1 VPENELEFVGSI
13 VAKAKK
19 QKTTKNASTLI
30 QFVPTR
36 ETQQLIEDMRKVWPE
51 RIREARKY
59 FLLDIANYMRNEL
72 ILRKPTMRIE
82 DKQWEYAKELII
94 GILEEAKDFDS
105 IAIYLKSEK
114 EKITKMSMSRTL
126 LYFSPKKNSPM
137 WVSVLIK
144 YGPWPAYLLPVK
156 MKSKDVLAISRIAR
170 DDEIDVID
178 KEIMTKRMVI
188 EQELEA
194 AGCKVPVVGPSDNA
208 VGLIANVDIGHQAAR
223 NEFGFLGKS
232 QGAPWRTAFVE
243 TKKYASQCMKKIA
256 TYITNGDKNV
266 FDLPSDIGKAN
277 KSVMKDGM
285 GFYKEIVKVL
295 G

>member
-1 VPENELEFVGSI
+1 L
-13 VAKAKK
+13 AKVKK
-19 QKTTKNASTLI
+19 QKTTKEASTLI
-30 QFVPTR
+30 QFIPTK

-82 DKQWEYAKELII
+82 DKQWEYANELKI
-94 GILEEAKDFDS
+94 GILEETKDVDS
-105 IAIYLKSEK
+105 IAIYLKSVK
-114 EKITKMSMSRTL
+114 EKITKINMSRTL
-126 LYFSPKKNSPM
+126 LYFSTKKDSPM

-144 YGPWPAYLLPVK
+144 HGPWPAYLLPVK
-156 MKSKDVLAISRIAR
+156 MKSKDALVISRIAR
-170 DDEIDVID
+170 DDEITVLD
-178 KEIMTKRMVI
+178 KEIMTKRVMI

-194 AGCKVPVVGPSDNA
+194 SGLNVPVVGPSDNA

-232 QGAPWRTAFVE
+232 QGAPWRTAFIE
-243 TKKYASQCMKKIA
+243 TKKYAAQCMKKIA

-266 FDLPSDIGKAN
+266 FSLPDDIGKAS

-285 GFYKEIVKVL
+285 GFYREIVKVL
-295 G
+295 K

>member
-1 VPENELEFVGSI
+1 L
-13 VAKAKK
+13 AKVKK

-30 QFVPTR
+30 QFVPTK
-36 ETQQLIEDMRKVWPE
+36 ETQQLMDDMRKVWPE
-51 RIREARKY
+51 RIREARRY

-72 ILRKPTMRIE
+72 VLRKPTMRIG

-94 GILEEAKDFDS
+94 GILEEARDSDS

-114 EKITKMSMSRTL
+114 EKIAQINMTSTL
-126 LYFSPKKNSPM
+126 LYFSTKKDSPQ

-144 YGPWPAYLLPVK
+144 HGPWPAYLLPVK
-156 MKSKDVLAISRIAR
+156 MKSKDALVISRIAR
-170 DDEIDVID
+170 DDEITVLD
-178 KEIMTKRMVI
+178 KEIMSNRVAI

-194 AGCKVPVVGPSDNA
+194 AGLNVPVVGPSDNA
-208 VGLIANVDIGHQAAR
+208 VGLVANVDIGHQAAR

-232 QGAPWRTAFVE
+232 QGAPWRTAFME
-243 TKKYASQCMKKIA
+243 TKKYAAQCMKKIA
-256 TYITNGDKNV
+256 TYIVNGDKNV
-266 FDLPSDIGKAN
+266 FDLPSDIGKAS
-277 KSVMKDGM
+277 KKVMKDGM